1 MFDDTYISIHFLSA
15 NLGLP
20 KEFLKQLANANT
32 IPSLIVNGKLKF
44 VEQDVRDALRE
55 IAKRERRKQLHGGKL

>member
-1 MFDDTYISIHFLSA
+1 MMIDDTYISIHFLSA

-20 KEFLKQLANANT
+20 KEFLQRLANANK
-32 IPSLIVNGKLKF
+32 IPSLVVNGNLKF

-55 IAKRERRKQLHGGKL
+55 IAKEGKR